1 MEYLSITYKTTSV
14 NLYTSIK
21 ISVYVISYHK
31 TRQIREGVSQE
42 GSKEMVKTMIHSKDM
57 VKAMILKSDRF
68 GFKSKL
74 CLT

>member
-1 MEYLSITYKTTSV
+1 MEYLSITYKTTSF

-31 TRQIREGVSQE
+31 TRQLRDGVSQE
-42 GSKEMVKTMIHSKDM
+42 GSKDMVKTMI
-57 VKAMILKSDRF
+57 LKSDMF

-74 CLT
+74 YLT